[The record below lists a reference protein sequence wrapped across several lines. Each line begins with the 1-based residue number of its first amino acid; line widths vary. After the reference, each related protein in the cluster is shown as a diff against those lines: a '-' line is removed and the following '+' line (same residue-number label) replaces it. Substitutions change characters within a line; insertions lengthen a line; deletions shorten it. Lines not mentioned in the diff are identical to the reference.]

1 MPNYIPFIF
10 SNKDIDLLKDYYAD
24 TKCVRIAL
32 EKTDLIKLIPS
43 NLKIWLDANVDIF
56 HNRLPADNK
65 LRKIYSK
72 FDPNDLISDADFQR
86 SPDRQ
91 YLQEFI
97 YSILNHCSAYNPY
110 LLSIPQL
117 PLVEKPNRY
126 KINKL
131 MLQFTVEWQEK
142 QKYRGGWI
150 LPLIICNQ
158 SLINRKPLRDRII
171 EYVKKSNDI
180 RNLAGIWA
188 VESTLNDNQA
198 SGTFGTKRFPNLI
211 EFHKSLRQSINPNTK
226 IIAGPYWG
234 MNLILWARGLIT
246 HMAFGLGKGYQ
257 YFIASGTRRTGSA
270 RIALPPLK
278 RLVVV
283 EGELEEWLKKARKHL
298 KGDPITS
305 LAFEDIL
312 RNLKNYYANETAH
325 MQVAKFYK
333 EWISSYD
340 NLPPDGR
347 ALALYQDFSNAFVL
361 GKKIKRLLPPSAKS
375 ARAPE
380 KVVQQFM
387 LNTL

>member
-10 SNKDIDLLKDYYAD
+10 GDKDINLLKSQYAD
-24 TKCVRIAL
+24 AKCIRLPL
-32 EKTDLIKLIPS
+32 EKADLIKSIPS

-56 HNRLPADNK
+56 HNKLPADNK
-65 LRKIYSK
+65 LRKIYTK
-72 FDPNDLISDADFQR
+72 FDPDNLISDSDFQR
-86 SPDRQ
+86 SPDKK
-91 YLQEFI
+91 YLREFI
-97 YSILNHCSAYNPY
+97 FTILDHCSEYNSY
-110 LLSIPQL
+110 LISIPQL
-117 PLVEKPNRY
+117 PLIEKPNRY

-131 MLQFTVEWQEK
+131 MLQFTAEWHEK

-150 LPLIICNQ
+150 LPVIICNQ
-158 SLINRKPLRDRII
+158 SLINRKPLRNRII

-180 RNLAGIWA
+180 PNFAGIWV
-188 VESTLNDNQA
+188 VESTLNDSQA
-198 SGTFGTKRFPNLI
+198 YGTFGTKRFPNLI
-211 EFHKSLRQSINPNTK
+211 EFHRNLQQSVNPNIK

-246 HMAFGLGKGYQ
+246 HMAFGLGRGYQ
-257 YFIASGTRRTGSA
+257 YFIPSGTRRMGNA

-283 EGELEEWLKKARKHL
+283 EQELEDWLKRAKRNIQ
-298 KGDPITS
+298 GDQVS
-305 LAFEDIL
+305 YMEFEDIL
-312 RNLKNYYANETAH
+312 RDFKKFQYHETAH
-325 MQVAKFYK
+325 IQVAKFYK
-333 EWISSYD
+333 QWISSYD
-340 NLPPDGR
+340 SLPPDGR

-361 GKKIKRLLPPSAKS
+361 GKKIKKLLPPSAKS